1 MSNYRIETINFDQLE
16 NQMTIP
22 TYQRPLVW
30 SKSQKTAFIDNISRG
45 FPFGSLLLYKY
56 DTNEKYSLIDG
67 QQRFSTLREY
77 QRHPEEYFP
86 IETNAS
92 KQIDSLM
99 TFSGASLQPE
109 SYRTQIRNQFVTAIK
124 EMLHQHAV
132 DRKLPGSYLAQKVKE
147 ICPSAG
153 STHDLEI
160 VDIQVELINA
170 LDRYVNLST
179 LQIPCVF
186 FTGDKSEL
194 PDVFANVN
202 LGGRKLT
209 KYQVFAAQ
217 WNRYNV
223 RLSEE
228 KYSDEIL
235 EHTIS
240 RYEGLTEDRDGLEI
254 EDFSAEEMR
263 QERVVTLPE
272 FCHALGELVISHCR
286 SCWPAKA
293 ANQDDT
299 VDTIGYNTLAIV
311 FGIRPQEIAGKKEG
325 PQGLP
330 DVFANAGF
338 EDNPE
343 AIERLVTCMLA
354 EYDEING
361 RFAKYLRKPGSKEAY
376 ETSKSSGQ
384 LQFLSFFAALW
395 HMRYEPVRSTTFESK
410 PGYRH
415 NGYNE
420 TARNL
425 FRCFILDMLTNQ
437 WKGSGDSRLGNYI
450 DGTLTY
456 ATNAAF
462 SKAKLEAATHAYL
475 ESIEN
480 SESINVDSTAKTLL
494 TVLASRN
501 LQAYGESS
509 YDIEH
514 LISRET
520 LRSKKGGLYA
530 YKAYKLPGGNLGNI
544 AYLSSAENRAKGST
558 TLPASQG
565 ELFSFNGSRE
575 YVYDGQALRDADIN
589 LKHGDPDAA
598 KSFLKNRAQ
607 IMLDS
612 LVEMLSQD

>member
-1 MSNYRIETINFDQLE
+1 MSNYRIETINFEDLE

-30 SKSQKTAFIDNISRG
+30 SKSQKAAFIDNISRG

-56 DTNEKYSLIDG
+56 DNAEQYSLIDG

-86 IETNAS
+86 IESNSA

-99 TFSGASLQPE
+99 ALSGAAQQSE
-109 SYRTQIRNQFVTAIK
+109 DARTKLRNQFISAIK
-124 EMLHQHAV
+124 EMLHLHATK
-132 DRKLPGSYLAQKVKE
+132 RNLPGSYLAQQIKE
-147 ICPSAG
+147 IYPACSDG
-153 STHDLEI
+153 HLLEI
-160 VDIQVELINA
+160 VDIQVELITA
-170 LDRYVNLST
+170 LDKYVNLST

-194 PDVFANVN
+194 PEVFANVN

-217 WNRYNV
+217 WNRYQV
-223 RLSEE
+223 QLSPEP
-228 KYSDEIL
+228 YSDDIL
-235 EHTIS
+235 ERTIS
-240 RYEGLTEDRDGLEI
+240 RYEALTEDRDGLEI

-263 QERVVTLPE
+263 RERIVTLPE
-272 FCHALGELVISHCR
+272 FCHALGELVISRCR
-286 SCWPAKA
+286 ACWPDKA
-293 ANQDDT
+293 AEQDDT

-311 FGIRPQEIAGKKEG
+311 FGLRPQEIAGKKEG

-338 EDNPE
+338 EDNPAATE
-343 AIERLVTCMLA
+343 HLVKCMLA

-361 RFAKYLRKPGSKEAY
+361 RFAKFLKKPGSKEAY

-395 HMRYEPVRSTTFESK
+395 FARYGAIRSTDFESLPDYK
-410 PGYRH
+410 KKS
-415 NGYNE
+415 YNE
-420 TARNL
+420 TTRNL

-450 DGTLTY
+450 DGTLSY
-456 ATNAAF
+456 ATSAAF
-462 SKAKLEAATHAYL
+462 SRAKLEIATQSYL
-475 ESIEN
+475 DSIEN
-480 SESINVDSTAKTLL
+480 NESINVDPIAKTLL
-494 TVLASRN
+494 TVLASCN
-501 LQAYGESS
+501 PQAYSESA

-520 LRSKKGGLYA
+520 LRNKTSGSSLAVTSATSLTFLAPRTGQRDQPRSPHPRESS
-530 YKAYKLPGGNLGNI
+530 LP
-544 AYLSSAENRAKGST
+544 STEKGSLFT
-558 TLPASQG
+558 TAKTCVMPTSTSRTATPQPLKSSCMNAHKSCWINSLKSSLKISLGG
-565 ELFSFNGSRE
+565 E
-575 YVYDGQALRDADIN
+575 
-589 LKHGDPDAA
+589 
-598 KSFLKNRAQ
+598 
-607 IMLDS
+607 
-612 LVEMLSQD
+612 

>member
-1 MSNYRIETINFDQLE
+1 MSNYRIETINFEDLE

-30 SKSQKTAFIDNISRG
+30 SKSQKAAFIDNISRG

-56 DTNEKYSLIDG
+56 DNAEQYSLIDG

-86 IETNAS
+86 IESNSA

-99 TFSGASLQPE
+99 ALSGAAQQSE
-109 SYRTQIRNQFVTAIK
+109 DARTKLRNQFISAIK
-124 EMLHQHAV
+124 EMLHLHATK
-132 DRKLPGSYLAQKVKE
+132 RNLPGSYLAQQIKE
-147 ICPSAG
+147 IYPACSDG
-153 STHDLEI
+153 HMLEI
-160 VDIQVELINA
+160 VDIQVELITA
-170 LDRYVNLST
+170 LDKYVNLST

-194 PDVFANVN
+194 PEVFANVN

-217 WNRYNV
+217 WNRYQV
-223 RLSEE
+223 QLSPEP
-228 KYSDEIL
+228 YSDDIL
-235 EHTIS
+235 ERTIS
-240 RYEGLTEDRDGLEI
+240 RYEALTEDRDGLEI

-263 QERVVTLPE
+263 RERIVTLPE
-272 FCHALGELVISHCR
+272 FCHALGELVISRCR
-286 SCWPAKA
+286 ACWPDKA
-293 ANQDDT
+293 AEQDDT

-311 FGIRPQEIAGKKEG
+311 FGLRPQEIAGKKEG

-338 EDNPE
+338 EDNPTATE
-343 AIERLVTCMLA
+343 HLVKCMLA

-361 RFAKYLRKPGSKEAY
+361 RFAKFLKKPGSKEAY

-395 HMRYEPVRSTTFESK
+395 FARYGAIRSTNFESLPDYK
-410 PGYRH
+410 KK
-415 NGYNE
+415 GYNE
-420 TARNL
+420 TTRNL

-450 DGTLTY
+450 DGTLSY
-456 ATNAAF
+456 ATSAAF
-462 SKAKLEAATHAYL
+462 SRAKLEIATQSYL
-475 ESIEN
+475 DSIEN
-480 SESINVDSTAKTLL
+480 NESINVDPIAKTLL
-494 TVLASRN
+494 TVLASCN
-501 LQAYGESS
+501 PQAYSESA

-520 LRSKKGGLYA
+520 LRNKTSGQYA
-530 YKAYKLPGGNLGNI
+530 YKTYKLPGGNLGNI

-558 TLPASQG
+558 TLPASKG
-565 ELFSFNGSRE
+565 ELFTFNGERE
-575 YVYDGQALRDADIN
+575 FVYNGQDLRDADLD
-589 LKHGDPDAA
+589 LKNGNPAAA
-598 KSFLKNRAQ
+598 KKFLHERAQ
-607 IMLDS
+607 IMLDK
-612 LVEMLSQD
+612 LVEILAKD

>member
-1 MSNYRIETINFDQLE
+1 MSNYRIETINFEDLE

-30 SKSQKTAFIDNISRG
+30 SKSQKAAFIDNISRG

-56 DTNEKYSLIDG
+56 DNAEQYSLIDG

-86 IETNAS
+86 IESNSA

-99 TFSGASLQPE
+99 ALSGAAQQSE
-109 SYRTQIRNQFVTAIK
+109 DARTKLRNQFISAIK
-124 EMLHQHAV
+124 EMLHLHATK
-132 DRKLPGSYLAQKVKE
+132 RNLPGSYLAQQIKE
-147 ICPSAG
+147 IYPACSDG
-153 STHDLEI
+153 HMLEI
-160 VDIQVELINA
+160 VDIQVELITA
-170 LDRYVNLST
+170 LDKYVNLST

-194 PDVFANVN
+194 PEVFANVN

-217 WNRYNV
+217 WNRYQV
-223 RLSEE
+223 QLSPEP
-228 KYSDEIL
+228 YSDDIL
-235 EHTIS
+235 ERTIS
-240 RYEGLTEDRDGLEI
+240 RYEALTEDRDGLEI

-263 QERVVTLPE
+263 RERIVTLPE
-272 FCHALGELVISHCR
+272 FCHALGELVISRCR
-286 SCWPAKA
+286 ACWPDKA
-293 ANQDDT
+293 AEQDDT

-311 FGIRPQEIAGKKEG
+311 FGLRPQEIAGKKEG

-338 EDNPE
+338 EDNPTATE
-343 AIERLVTCMLA
+343 HLVKCMLA

-361 RFAKYLRKPGSKEAY
+361 RFAKFLKKPGSKEAY

-395 HMRYEPVRSTTFESK
+395 FARYRAIRSTDFESLPDYK
-410 PGYRH
+410 KK
-415 NGYNE
+415 GYNE
-420 TARNL
+420 TTRNL

-450 DGTLTY
+450 DGTLSY
-456 ATNAAF
+456 ATSAAF
-462 SKAKLEAATHAYL
+462 SRAKLEIATQSYL
-475 ESIEN
+475 DSIEN
-480 SESINVDSTAKTLL
+480 NESINVDPIAKTLL
-494 TVLASRN
+494 TVLASCN
-501 LQAYGESS
+501 PQAYSESA

-520 LRSKKGGLYA
+520 LRNKTSGQYA
-530 YKAYKLPGGNLGNI
+530 YKTYKLPGGNI
-544 AYLSSAENRAKGST
+544 AYLSSTENRAKGST
-558 TLPASQG
+558 TLPASKG
-565 ELFSFNGSRE
+565 ELFTFNGERE
-575 YVYDGQALRDADIN
+575 FVYNGQDLRDADLD
-589 LKHGDPDAA
+589 LKNGNPAAA
-598 KSFLKNRAQ
+598 KKFLHERAQ
-607 IMLDS
+607 IMLDK
-612 LVEMLSQD
+612 LVEILTKD